1 MTTILNRELFEAY
14 KAYISVKNY
23 DKAWECLYHMYKE
36 DRKSTYPIICNF
48 RDSLN
53 RNSSLVARE
62 ILKRA
67 YDLTGRDYFDDF
79 MIALE
84 WNRPLDKKFWLPRR
98 SKLML
103 ACNKLQ
109 ELEEDKLDELF
120 LSMPPR
126 VGKTTIVMMFMLWV
140 MLRDSER
147 SNLYSS
153 FSDTVASTFY
163 TGLLELLTD
172 SETYRWKQIFPECS
186 LASTNARDNL
196 INIDRKKKYASFT
209 SRSLYGTLNGA
220 VDCNGYMACDDLI
233 SGIEEA
239 MNKDRLNSAWAKVDN
254 NLLPRGKQGTKKL
267 WIGTRWSMID
277 PIARR
282 IDLLE
287 NDPRCSGIRYSVI
300 NFPALDKDDESNFEY
315 ACEVGFNTDYFH
327 QRRASFERNGD
338 IASWLAQYMGEPVE
352 RDGSVFSPDEMQYY
366 NGELPTGIDPDRV
379 FIAVDPAWGGGD
391 YVAAPVCYQ
400 YNDTIYIHDVIFDN
414 SDKRVTIPKI
424 ISAAIENEA
433 SAIFVEATKMTSG
446 YTEEIN
452 TGLREKNKKLNV
464 QSTTK
469 HWTGKGK
476 EQRIFDLA
484 PNIRE
489 TMVFRQSGCRSKEY
503 EQFMQNVFSFTITG
517 KAKHDDAPDSL
528 CIALSMALFSATKIE
543 IKSRRF

>member
-1 MTTILNRELFEAY
+1 MNRELFEAY
-14 KAYISVKNY
+14 KTYYSVGNY
-23 DKAWECLYHMYKE
+23 QKAWECLYHLYNK
-36 DRKSTYPIICNF
+36 DRKETYPIICNF
-48 RDSLN
+48 RDSIMQN
-53 RNSSLVARE
+53 TDPDVRE
-62 ILKRA
+62 ILKKA
-67 YDLTGRDYFDDF
+67 FDVTGRDYFDDF

-84 WNRPLDKKFWLPRR
+84 WNRPLQQKFWLPRR
-98 SKLML
+98 SKLMK
-103 ACNKLQ
+103 ACNMLQ
-109 ELEEDKLDELF
+109 SLEDNQLDELF

-126 VGKTTIVMMFMLWV
+126 VGKTTIVMMFILWV

-153 FSDTVASTFY
+153 FSDTVATVFY
-163 TGLLELLTD
+163 TGLMELISDT
-172 SETYRWKQIFPECS
+172 ETYRWQQIFPECS
-186 LASTNARDNL
+186 VANTNAKDNL
-196 INIDRKKKYASFT
+196 INFDRRKKYASFT

-220 VDCNGYMACDDLI
+220 CDCNGFLIGDDLI

-239 MNKDRLNSAWAKVDN
+239 MNKDRLNSAWSKVDN
-254 NLLPRGKQGTKKL
+254 NLLPRAKQTAKRL

-287 NDPRCSGIRYSVI
+287 NDPKCSGIRYSVI
-300 NFPALDKDDESNFEY
+300 NFPALDENDESNFKY
-315 ACEVGFNTDYFH
+315 ACNVGFDTEYYQ

-338 IASWLAQYMGEPVE
+338 MPSWLAQYMGEPVE
-352 RDGSVFSPDEMQYY
+352 RDGSVFAPDEMQYY
-366 NGELPTGIDPDRV
+366 NGELPTGIEPDRV

-391 YVAAPVCYQ
+391 YVAAPICYQ
-400 YNDTIYIHDVIFDN
+400 YVDTIYIHDVVFDN

-424 ISAAIENEA
+424 VSAAIENNV
-433 SAIFVEATKMTSG
+433 SAIYVEATKMTSG
-446 YTEEIN
+446 YTDEVN
-452 TGLREKNKKLNV
+452 KLLTEKGRKLNV

-469 HWTGKGK
+469 HWIGKGK

-489 TMVFRQSGCRSKEY
+489 TMIFRQSGCRSKEY
-503 EQFMQNVFSFTITG
+503 EQFMQNVFAFTITG

-528 CIALSMALFSATKIE
+528 CIALSMAFFTTTKLE